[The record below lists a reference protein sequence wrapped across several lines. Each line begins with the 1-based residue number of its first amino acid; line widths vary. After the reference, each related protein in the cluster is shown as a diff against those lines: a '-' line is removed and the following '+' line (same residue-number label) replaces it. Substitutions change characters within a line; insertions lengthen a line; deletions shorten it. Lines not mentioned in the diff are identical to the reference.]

1 MDETVDGGIGV
12 GGYVSKYPVNII
24 CCVFGC
30 FGLFLTEGAKYHKN
44 RAVDSTHIIQGVPT
58 IYCAVC
64 IPSTVRDSEL
74 ADGFVTWT
82 VAP

>member
-30 FGLFLTEGAKYHKN
+30 FGLFLAEGAKYHKN
-44 RAVDSTHIIQGVPT
+44 RAVDSTHIIQGSSYHLLCCV
-58 IYCAVC
+58 Y
-64 IPSTVRDSEL
+64 TVDSE
-74 ADGFVTWT
+74 GF
-82 VAP
+82 